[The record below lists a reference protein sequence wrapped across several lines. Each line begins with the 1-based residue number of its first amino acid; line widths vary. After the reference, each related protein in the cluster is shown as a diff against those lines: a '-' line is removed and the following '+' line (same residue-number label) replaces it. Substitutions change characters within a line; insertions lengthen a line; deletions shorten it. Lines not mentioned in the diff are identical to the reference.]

1 MRRRIN
7 DIAALVGAASV
18 LAAALIVGVGTSS
31 YSENVTTVRNA
42 DATFVPSAAPDQGG
56 ERVVRAT
63 SQGRTTLRI
72 QGHRRLLIG
81 RGW

>member
-31 YSENVTTVRNA
+31 YSENMTTVRNA
-42 DATFVPSAAPDQGG
+42 DSTFVPSAHPTRAASESYAPPAKAEPPCGF
-56 ERVVRAT
+56 RAT
-63 SQGRTTLRI
+63 GAC
-72 QGHRRLLIG
+72 
-81 RGW
+81 